1 MGHREDL
8 LVGALRCL
16 TERGY
21 ARTTARDIVAASGT
35 NLASIGYHF
44 GSKDAL
50 LYEALMA
57 IFDQWGDQ
65 IDVAT
70 ADDDASPLE
79 RFGSMFGSIVASF
92 ANGHEM
98 LVASIEVMAQAE
110 RVPQIREHFRDDYE
124 QAREE
129 LAASVLADAEPVD
142 DESAR
147 AVGSFVLA
155 LLNGLALQW
164 MIDPERAPS
173 GADMVTALRVLAGRE
188 ASAAGDGS

>member
-57 IFDQWGDQ
+57 IFDRWGDE

-70 ADDDASPLE
+70 ADGDATPLE
-79 RFGSMFGSIVASF
+79 RFGSMFDSVVASF

-98 LVASIEVMAQAE
+98 LVASTEVMAQAE
-110 RVPQIREHFRDDYE
+110 RVPQIREHFRADYE
-124 QAREE
+124 RAREE
-129 LAASVLADAEPVD
+129 LAGTVLADAGPVD
-142 DESAR
+142 EASTR

-173 GADMVTALRVLAGRE
+173 GADMVTALRVLTGRE
-188 ASAAGDGS
+188 AGAAETGD